1 MRRMKKGIF
10 ITVEGI
16 EGCGKSTQA
25 KILRRYLEKKGFE
38 VILTREPGGTEIGNQ
53 IRRILLDRKNKKII
67 PVAEL
72 LLYAA
77 SRAQHVN
84 EVISPGIAEGK
95 IVICDRFSDATT
107 AYQGYGRGLDRK
119 LIFLLDKISTGGLV
133 PDLTI
138 VLDLPEEIGL
148 ERAKKR
154 NREMGISEGEGRIE
168 EESLT
173 FHRKVRKGYLKI
185 ASSNKKRVRVINSLS
200 NINEINAE
208 ICKEADKL
216 IKRKF

>member
-1 MRRMKKGIF
+1 MRRTKKGIF
-10 ITVEGI
+10 ITIEGI
-16 EGCGKSTQA
+16 EGCGKSTQT
-25 KILRRYLEKKGFE
+25 KMLRQYLGEKGFD

-53 IRRILLDRKNKKII
+53 IRKILLDRKNKKI
-67 PVAEL
+67 VSVTEL

-84 EVISPGIAEGK
+84 EVIFPEIAGGK
-95 IVICDRFSDATT
+95 IVVCDRFSDATA
-107 AYQGYGRGLDRK
+107 AYQGYGRGLDK
-119 LIFLLDKISTGGLV
+119 KMIFLLDKFSTGRLV

-138 VLDLPEEIGL
+138 VLDLPEKVGL

-154 NREMGISEGEGRIE
+154 NREMGISSGEGRIE
-168 EESLT
+168 DESLA

-185 ASSNKKRVRVINSLS
+185 ARDNQKRVRVINALS
-200 NINEINAE
+200 DIDEINAE

-216 IKRKF
+216 IRRKF

>member
-1 MRRMKKGIF
+1 MRRMKRGIF
-10 ITVEGI
+10 ITIEGI

-25 KILRRYLEKKGFE
+25 KMLRRYLGKKGFD

-53 IRRILLDRKNKKII
+53 IRSILLDRKNKKIV

-84 EVISPGIAEGK
+84 EVIFPGISGGK
-95 IVICDRFSDATT
+95 IVVCDRFSDATT

-119 LIFLLDKISTGGLV
+119 TIFLLDKISTARLV

-154 NREMGISEGEGRIE
+154 NREMGISGGEGRIE
-168 EESLT
+168 EEGLT
-173 FHRKVRKGYLKI
+173 FHRKIRKGYLKI
-185 ASSNKKRVRVINSLS
+185 ASNNQKRVKVINAL
-200 NINEINAE
+200 NGINQINAE

>member
-1 MRRMKKGIF
+1 MRRMKRGIF
-10 ITVEGI
+10 ITIEGI

-25 KILRRYLEKKGFE
+25 KMLRGYLGKKGFD

-53 IRRILLDRKNKKII
+53 IRRILLDRKNKKIV

-84 EVISPGIAEGK
+84 EVIFPGIARGK
-95 IVICDRFSDATT
+95 IVVCDRFSDATT
-107 AYQGYGRGLDRK
+107 AYQGYGRELDRK
-119 LIFLLDKISTGGLV
+119 MIFLLDKISTARLV

-154 NREMGISEGEGRIE
+154 NREMGISGGEGRIE
-168 EESLT
+168 EEGLP
-173 FHRKVRKGYLKI
+173 FHRKIRKGYLKI
-185 ASSNKKRVRVINSLS
+185 ASNNQKRVKVINALS
-200 NINEINAE
+200 GINEINAD